1 MQLTPLPGAGAE
13 ITGIDIRQMSR
24 AEFAAVQAA
33 YAQYGVVFFRD
44 QSLSEEDHIAFAR
57 SFGPININRFFL
69 AHEHYPEIALVLW
82 AARRLGRP
90 VKWVATRSEALL
102 ADDQGRDISSEAE
115 IALVLK
121 EKEQKTNIGGGW
133 HTDHSYDVEPAMG
146 SVLVARQL
154 PDTGGDTWFASMY
167 TAYEMLDEPT
177 KKEIAGLRAVHSAK
191 HIFGSGADNFY
202 NANQDTG
209 PRIGN
214 AAAADVLE
222 DVTHPVVITHPL
234 SSRKALYV
242 NPAFTTRI
250 VGYTD
255 EQSNALLMRLYAH
268 AMKPDHAYRFKWR
281 DGSVAF
287 WDNRSTWHWA
297 MNDYHGER
305 RLMHRITI
313 EGCALN

>member
-1 MQLTPLPGAGAE
+1 MQITPLACAGAE
-13 ITGIDIRQMSR
+13 ITGVDIRR
-24 AEFAAVQAA
+24 LTDAEFAAIKTA
-33 YAQYGVVFFRD
+33 YADHGIVFFRD
-44 QSLSEEDHIAFAR
+44 QSLSEEDHITFAR
-57 SFGPININRFFL
+57 RFGPININRFFL
-69 AHEHYPEIALVLW
+69 AHERYP
-82 AARRLGRP
+82 
-90 VKWVATRSEALL
+90 
-102 ADDQGRDISSEAE
+102 E

-133 HTDHSYDVEPAMG
+133 HTDHSYDAEPAMG

-154 PDTGGDTWFASMY
+154 PDEGGDTWFASMY
-167 TAYEMLDEPT
+167 TAYDTLDEAT
-177 KKEIAGLRAVHSAK
+177 RQEISGLRAVHSAK
-191 HIFGSGADNFY
+191 HIFGSDANNFY
-202 NANQDTG
+202 KANADTG

-234 SSRKALYV
+234 SGRKALFV

-250 VGYTD
+250 AGYTD
-255 EQSNALLMRLYAH
+255 EQSNALLMRLFSH
-268 AMKPDHAYRFKWR
+268 AMKPDHAHRFKWQP
-281 DGSVAF
+281 GSVAF

>member
-1 MQLTPLPGAGAE
+1 MQITPLAGAGAE
-13 ITGIDIRQMSR
+13 ITGVDLRR
-24 AEFAAVQAA
+24 LTNAEFAAVKGA

-44 QSLSEEDHIAFAR
+44 QSFSEDDHIAFAR
-57 SFGPININRFFL
+57 RFGPININRFFL
-69 AHEHYPEIALVLW
+69 AHERYP
-82 AARRLGRP
+82 
-90 VKWVATRSEALL
+90 
-102 ADDQGRDISSEAE
+102 E

-146 SVLVARQL
+146 SILVARQL
-154 PDTGGDTWFASMY
+154 PDAGGDTWFASMY
-167 TAYEMLDEPT
+167 TAYDTLDAPT
-177 KKEIAGLRAVHSAK
+177 KNEIAGLRAVHSAK
-191 HIFGSGADNFY
+191 HIFGSGADNY
-202 NANQDTG
+202 YKANQDTG

-234 SSRKALYV
+234 SGRKALYV

-268 AMKPDHAYRFKWR
+268 AMRPDHAHRFNWR

-313 EGCALN
+313 EGCTLN